1 MSKDDKRD
9 KERLTKRH
17 MPSYSGPLVF
27 PEELKDQDFKYA
39 WGVEDKRSP
48 TRILNMMQKGYEVV
62 ILDNSDH
69 PYAKVFMSSDSSKS
83 GQVRIPGPN
92 GIEHVLM
99 RISNVRAEEIFAQ
112 KQEDAAD
119 RNKALYE
126 DGTEL
131 SGTVSGSNQ
140 FVFKINT

>member
-17 MPSYSGPLVF
+17 TPSYNGPLVF
-27 PEELKDQDFKYA
+27 PEDLKDPNYVYA
-39 WGVEDKRSP
+39 WGVKDPQSP
-48 TRILNMMQKGYEVV
+48 WKLLNMRQKGYEPVE
-62 ILDNSDH
+62 LNDSDH
-69 PYAKVFMSSDSSKS
+69 PYAKIFASGESGKAGYVIVPGSK
-83 GQVRIPGPN
+83 
-92 GIEHVLM
+92 GIEHILM
-99 RISNVRAEEIFAQ
+99 RLPKVRAEEIFAE
-112 KQEDAAD
+112 KQEAAAE

-140 FVFKINT
+140 FVFKTNS